1 MNSWRQRWISAPL
14 LRRLKKILP
23 PISDTER
30 EALEA
35 GDVGWDAEI
44 LSGKPDWSAFL
55 ALDAPVFSAEEQAFL
70 EGPVAELCSM
80 IDDWAITAEQ
90 RCIPEPIW
98 QFLKEK
104 RFFGMIIPKQYGGL
118 EFSAYAHSEVV
129 MRISTRSIAVA
140 VTVMVPNSLGPGELL
155 MEFGTQAQKDH
166 YLPRLADGR
175 EIPCFGLTSP
185 EAGSDAAAMIDRG
198 DVCYQEHNG
207 ERVLGIKLNWH
218 KRYITLGPVATLLG
232 LAFKLY
238 DPDHLISDR
247 EEWGITAA
255 LVPTDLEGI
264 DIGRRHYP
272 AMQAFQNGPNWG
284 KDVFIPMGQVIG
296 GQDGIGQGWKML
308 MTALAAGRSISL
320 PSLSVGG
327 AILAAR
333 TTGAYAR
340 IREQFGIPVGKFEG
354 VQQCLAQIAATA
366 YVLDAARKTSMGVL
380 QTGKVPVVISAIL
393 KSQATYRL
401 RNTINDAMDVHGGK
415 TVCDGPANYLANMYR
430 SIPVAITV
438 EGANILTRNLIIF
451 GQGAIRCHP
460 FLLQEMQV
468 AEQTDEAEAVKQFDE
483 LLFKHLRFQCATLGR
498 AVLHTWTFGRFASAP
513 PNVGNLACHYRAL
526 SRYSA
531 VLTLVTEIALVSLGG
546 ALKRKEL
553 ISARLGDVL
562 GELYLL
568 SCALKRFND
577 EGCPE
582 ESRPLLDWCMH
593 TGINTIRQRLGEV
606 TANFPIRPLGWL
618 MRMLVLPF
626 GAGHTPPS
634 DRLTRQCA
642 ELLLSDSL
650 TRRRLTDAVFTGNP
664 GDGIDRI
671 EQAFIAVINTE
682 ILRKKLSG
690 KQTIEQA
697 LSAQVITPAE
707 AQLLKEAEQA
717 VVLAIAVDDFDA
729 DLK

>member
-1 MNSWRQRWISAPL
+1 MNSWRQRFISAPL
-14 LRRLKKILP
+14 LRRLKKVLP

-35 GDVGWDAEI
+35 GDVWWDAEL
-44 LSGKPDWSAFL
+44 LSGKPDWSSFL
-55 ALDAPVFSAEEQAFL
+55 ALDEPALSAEEQAFL
-70 EGPVAELCSM
+70 DGPVAELCSM
-80 IDDWAITAEQ
+80 IDDWAITAED
-90 RCIPEPIW
+90 RSIPDAIW
-98 QFLKEK
+98 QFLKEN

-129 MRISTRSIAVA
+129 VRISTRSIAVA

-207 ERVLGIKLNWH
+207 ELVLGIKLNWH

-238 DPDHLISDR
+238 DPEHLISER

-272 AMQAFQNGPNWG
+272 AMQVFQNGPNWG
-284 KDVFIPMGQVIG
+284 KDVFIPMDQVIG

-333 TTGAYAR
+333 TTGSYAR

-366 YVLDAARKTSMGVL
+366 YVLDAARKTTMAVL

-415 TVCDGPANYLANMYR
+415 TVCDGPANYLGNINR

-460 FLLQEMQV
+460 FLLQEMHV
-468 AEQTDEAEAVKQFDE
+468 AELSDETEAVKQFDA
-483 LLFKHLRFQCATLGR
+483 LLFKHLRFQVATLGR
-498 AVLHTWTFGRFASAP
+498 AVLHTWTAGLCASAP
-513 PNVGNLACHYRAL
+513 PNAGSLTCHYRTL

-531 VLTLVTEIALVSLGG
+531 VLTLMTEISLVSLGG

-593 TGINTIRQRLGEV
+593 TGVNTIRQRLGEV
-606 TANFPIRPLGWL
+606 AANFPMRPLGWL
-618 MRMLVLPF
+618 MRLLVLPF
-626 GAGHTPPS
+626 GAGHTPPP
-634 DRLTRQCA
+634 DELTCQCA
-642 ELLLSDSL
+642 TLLLSDSQ
-650 TRRRLTDAVFTGNP
+650 TRRRLTEAVFIGNP
-664 GDGIDRI
+664 GDGIDRV
-671 EQAFIAVINTE
+671 EQAFIAVISTE
-682 ILRKKLSG
+682 KLREKLAD
-690 KQTIEQA
+690 KQTVEQA
-697 LSAQVITPAE
+697 LSAQLITRAE
-707 AQLLKEAEQA
+707 AELLKNAEQA
-717 VVLAIAVDDFDA
+717 VALAIAVDDFDA
-729 DLK
+729 NLK